1 MVLVPRSA
9 HLLGQAVPEYTVALD
24 QELNLRYTSFIFIYN
39 FDILFIMDIFALI
52 LTFLNIFLMWT
63 ILKIFIVFVTIL
75 FQNQYCFFGVFFCLA
90 MQHMGS
96 QLPNQGLNPHSLH
109 WKAES

>member
-1 MVLVPRSA
+1 
-9 HLLGQAVPEYTVALD
+9 
-24 QELNLRYTSFIFIYN
+24 
-39 FDILFIMDIFALI
+39 MDIFALI

-75 FQNQYCFFGVFFCLA
+75 FQNQYWFFFFFA
-90 MQHMGS
+90 TQHMGS

-109 WKAES
+109 WKAKS